1 MSQDILKNL
10 EFALSSEVIKKL
22 MSNSG
27 KTIGNFYNDLNKV
40 LSLDEA
46 AFDSRL
52 NMLINNLMELVDSD
66 SSEQTY
72 FEKAASDFDEG
83 MFRSIV
89 RKVPLG
95 KAFVTNI
102 TALIYTLRDP
112 DVERL
117 PKAIIFLFLLY
128 LFFPVDV
135 AMDFVPIAGWLDDWL
150 LQALVNIFLSIT
162 NKEKFD
168 KNKEKAKEWFG
179 EAPISETTFEEDEE
193 FDWSSWSPSDAEDKD
208 SFSEDTSEVDNES
221 KKSLMIEDKDEDSS
235 DEIPLIGDLGEVNI
249 TPPAG
254 KNLKIDDD
262 DDDDEI
268 IPFLTKEVPNKD
280 QVNRYAVWCETV
292 SLRDNY
298 LDNILKQTTY
308 GEMRTN
314 LNNQIKSR
322 QTQKKTP
329 LAAEQVFKK
338 KIDWAKTIA
347 DIKNDGEITSEL
359 LKDMKGNQ
367 RRMKRDYSKDALKAK
382 GEPWNSDQCIR
393 IFESAIT
400 SNHEAISLLN
410 SYLKGKGNKKSDL
423 FILNSLLKFSDYLDS
438 EGLIKEADY
447 IYSIVKEEVEK
458 SSGE

>member
-168 KNKEKAKEWFG
+168 KNKEKAKEWLG

-193 FDWSSWSPSDAEDKD
+193 FDWSSWSPSDAKIKTL
-208 SFSEDTSEVDNES
+208 FQ
-221 KKSLMIEDKDEDSS
+221 KIRAK
-235 DEIPLIGDLGEVNI
+235 LI
-249 TPPAG
+249 
-254 KNLKIDDD
+254 
-262 DDDDEI
+262 
-268 IPFLTKEVPNKD
+268 
-280 QVNRYAVWCETV
+280 
-292 SLRDNY
+292 
-298 LDNILKQTTY
+298 
-308 GEMRTN
+308 MRV
-314 LNNQIKSR
+314 R
-322 QTQKKTP
+322 
-329 LAAEQVFKK
+329 
-338 KIDWAKTIA
+338 
-347 DIKNDGEITSEL
+347 
-359 LKDMKGNQ
+359 
-367 RRMKRDYSKDALKAK
+367 
-382 GEPWNSDQCIR
+382 
-393 IFESAIT
+393 
-400 SNHEAISLLN
+400 SLL
-410 SYLKGKGNKKSDL
+410 
-423 FILNSLLKFSDYLDS
+423 
-438 EGLIKEADY
+438 
-447 IYSIVKEEVEK
+447 
-458 SSGE
+458 